1 MEKDYSI
8 LLNEVKEKVEK
19 RITEIHKD
27 EDLKVTGTAFE
38 DIVLDELVEAGI
50 KRKKYP
56 IRPENFQILL
66 LKIKK
71 KVSE

>member
-38 DIVLDELVEAGI
+38 TL
-50 KRKKYP
+50 YWM
-56 IRPENFQILL
+56 N
-66 LKIKK
+66 
-71 KVSE
+71 